1 MSRIEDLKA
10 EKTPMELW
18 HDAIVKGME
27 MNAEMEKTFR
37 AACAL
42 CDAEKAAKDERLIA

>member
-1 MSRIEDLKA
+1 MSKIEDLKA

-27 MNAEMEKTFR
+27 MDTETEKTFR

-42 CDAEKAAKDERLIA
+42 CDAEKMATNEKLTG